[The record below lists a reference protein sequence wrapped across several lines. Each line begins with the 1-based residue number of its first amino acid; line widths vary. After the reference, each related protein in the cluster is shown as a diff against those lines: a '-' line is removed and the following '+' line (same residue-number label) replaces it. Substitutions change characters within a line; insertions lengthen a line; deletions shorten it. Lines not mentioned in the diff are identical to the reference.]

1 MSNNERWIK
10 PLWYLVKQKWME
22 VWSLNC
28 YKIRTSQGICRPCY
42 KSEIVLN
49 SVNSQQCI
57 AFSSDQESLL
67 WERKYGL
74 LSLDSMLKWQQQSQ
88 DALLWKTTQH
98 HFLSL
103 SQRNKAKNKN
113 RKKRVTCIKH
123 GKLHSTI
130 LSMFCLAQGPLQW
143 NKVSVAQKWWF
154 QFQLKQFSE
163 CKNKKKKQI
172 KEWPA

>member
-1 MSNNERWIK
+1 MNK
-10 PLWYLVKQKWME
+10 
-22 VWSLNC
+22 
-28 YKIRTSQGICRPCY
+28 
-42 KSEIVLN
+42 
-49 SVNSQQCI
+49 VNSQQCI

-130 LSMFCLAQGPLQW
+130 LSMFCPAQGPLPSKKIQW
-143 NKVSVAQKWWF
+143 HKSGDFNIKWR
-154 QFQLKQFSE
+154 SAPNE
-163 CKNKKKKQI
+163 KKKQKQKKKRSHMHKI
-172 KEWPA
+172 AQSTNTGVTNNTACLSSKSTNYILFKNYITSNKDN